1 MEYVKEDSL
10 TMDVHASAQQA
21 ISKKTELAMVSLVA
35 TVKSSKDSHVMTV
48 IKSMA
53 MVVLHS
59 V

>member
-1 MEYVKEDSL
+1 MESAKEDSL
-10 TMDVHASAQQA
+10 TMDVYASAQQA
-21 ISKKTELAMVSLVA
+21 ISKKMELAMESFVA
-35 TVKSSKDSHVMTV
+35 MVRSSKDNRVMTV